1 MKGERMRRQISD
13 LPVMICDSGMRSSPH
28 ANLHFSSFP
37 NRQGAIENR
46 KWVLFLISLT
56 VLLGGS
62 VLRAQDKQETPLVLG
77 GFNTQGSV
85 TVGYRFDDIKG
96 YRPMFQE
103 LSDLNSG
110 FRLMD
115 FNVFGEAAK
124 GTNPFADSYSLSVS
138 GLGGEPFETGQ
149 FTVTKKKLYDFRA
162 NWRQSYFYD
171 NPNDSV
177 VLPIAAV
184 GTGLGTGLTDNHDWD
199 TVRKFGSA
207 DLTLHATND
216 LRFNFNYY
224 RTSDSGPTFTTESLD
239 FFDSP
244 SYWGGF
250 ARANPY
256 YLYAPIS
263 TNANRFAGGIDYT
276 YQQWTF
282 HYNIGYQ
289 TFNEN
294 VSMNNVAS
302 PELSINPITSS
313 TREPASNISQSEYRR
328 LATPVSEF
336 SFVGK
341 PFSKLEWRGG
351 YIYYRYQGPA
361 TFDQSFSGIAPNST
375 STSPAALAPYT
386 VTQSARDTVSEP
398 DNILYQTFSYQVKGW
413 WEIIADYRYSRFST
427 NSIGSFASQ
436 LSIVTNPT
444 APPASQITSTTPS
457 SGTDS
462 FVWRDGLSDFDFSML
477 FTPTKFLTLRPGVR
491 LLKADVEAIEDGV
504 GDPALSLR
512 TKTAWPEFS
521 FGFQPSK
528 VFSIRGDVHA
538 FDSGSS
544 YTAITPHTEVAGH
557 VITRLQPYKKVTL
570 EDDLN
575 FSNDKL
581 IDSSFQDNV
590 RSNTV
595 TLSYALNDRF
605 SVFGGFTYDSIF
617 AAGNIVYARG
627 TAPLN
632 DFLRDQEV
640 DRVIQAGVEAK
651 PSKYFGFRFNGNF
664 DRSTGLGQ
672 ISGEP
677 PAYGPLTWPLAT
689 GTVYV
694 NFPKAGRLSVDL
706 QRTYYIEQIITAN
719 NFQANLLT
727 IRWTRDF

>member
-1 MKGERMRRQISD
+1 MRFRRFDLGSAMGETCESGERGARAQVSRGGRRPSVVGKRPTPMMAISI
-13 LPVMICDSGMRSSPH
+13 V
-28 ANLHFSSFP
+28 A
-37 NRQGAIENR
+37 
-46 KWVLFLISLT
+46 
-56 VLLGGS
+56 LLLAGGG
-62 VLRAQDKQETPLVLG
+62 LAAQDKTPAPATLG
-77 GFNTQGSV
+77 GFDTSGSV
-85 TVGYRFDDIKG
+85 TIGYRFDDVKG

-103 LSDLNSG
+103 LSGLNQG

-115 FNVFGEAAK
+115 FNIFGDAAK
-124 GTNPFADSYSLSVS
+124 NANPFADSYSLSVT

-149 FTVTKKKLYDFRA
+149 LTVSKKRLYDFRA
-162 NWRQSYFYD
+162 NWRQSYFFD
-171 NPNDSV
+171 NPNDNV
-177 VLPIAAV
+177 VLPIASV
-184 GTGLGTGLTDNHDWD
+184 GSGLSTGLTDHHDWD

-207 DLTLHATND
+207 DLTVYATD
-216 LRFNFNYY
+216 RLRFNFDYY

-244 SYWGGF
+244 SYWGTF

-256 YLYAPIS
+256 YLYAPIDDD
-263 TNANRFAGGIDYT
+263 TNRFAGGIDYT
-276 YQQWTF
+276 YHAWTF

-289 TFNEN
+289 AFNEN
-294 VSMNNVAS
+294 ISMNNANS
-302 PELSINPITSS
+302 PELSIDPASSS
-313 TREPASNISQSEYRR
+313 TLDPVNSVSQSEYRR
-328 LATPVSEF
+328 LTTPISEF

-341 PFSKLEWRGG
+341 PSPKFEWRGG

-361 TFDQSFSGIAPNST
+361 TFDQSYSGIAPNST
-375 STSPAALAPYT
+375 SSSPSALAPYT

-398 DNILYQTFSYQVKGW
+398 DNILYQTFSYQLKDW
-413 WEIIADYRYSRFST
+413 WEIFADYRYSRFST
-427 NSIGSFASQ
+427 NSMGDFTSQ

-444 APPASQITSTTPS
+444 SATPVTSVTPS
-457 SGTDS
+457 SGTS
-462 FVWRDGLSDFDFSML
+462 SYVWRDGLSDFDFSML
-477 FTPTKFLTLRPGVR
+477 FTPIPSLTLRPGVR
-491 LLKADVEAIEDGV
+491 LLKADVEALNNGV
-504 GDPALSLR
+504 TDPSITLR

-528 VFSIRGDVHA
+528 IFSIRGDVHS

-544 YTAITPHTEVAGH
+544 YTAITPRTEVAAH
-557 VITRLQPYKKVTL
+557 LITRFQPYKKVTL

-575 FSNDKL
+575 LANDKL

-590 RSNTV
+590 HSNAV

-627 TAPLN
+627 AAPLN
-632 DFLRDQEV
+632 DFLRDQEA
-640 DRVIQAGVEAK
+640 DRVMQAGVEAK
-651 PSKYFGFRFNGNF
+651 PSKFVGLRLTGNF

-677 PAYGPLTWPLAT
+677 PAYGPLTWPLVT

-706 QRTYYIEQIITAN
+706 QRTYYTEQIITAN
-719 NFQANLLT
+719 NFQAGLLT